1 MRKLRWNGRSM
12 AGECDEPLVS
22 SSNTKP
28 TGKLSIFAGLFVL
41 SEFRV
46 RSREAPP
53 AGPRKGVGVETAIR
67 WVLSPDSAQQR
78 TDGIHY
84 AVGVAANQR
93 AVAFG
98 TKQEF
103 PG

>member
-22 SSNTKP
+22 SSNTKVP
-28 TGKLSIFAGLFVL
+28 RVSIFPGLFVL
-41 SEFRV
+41 SEFIV

-67 WVLSPDSAQQR
+67 WVLSPNSAQQR